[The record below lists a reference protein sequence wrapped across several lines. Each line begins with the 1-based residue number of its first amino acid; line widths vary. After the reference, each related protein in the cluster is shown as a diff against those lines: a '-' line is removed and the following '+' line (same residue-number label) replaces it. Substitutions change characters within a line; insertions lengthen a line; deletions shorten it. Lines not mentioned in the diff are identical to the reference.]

1 MKKQIISY
9 FFIVSLVVTAGCSK
23 NFLDINTNPNS
34 ATNTTPELVLPNA
47 LKVTAGY
54 ELVGYTW
61 LCGWMDYWAPSGSYA
76 TSATDVASYNQTNDT
91 YSGSWGYYY
100 HNLEDYDYVEKQ
112 SAAQKKPFYEAAA
125 KIMKTFVF
133 QRLVDQYGNIP
144 YTQALQGTSAIQ
156 PKYDSAQSVYV
167 AITNQLDTAITLLQT
182 PNASGAA
189 SSDILFGGSASQW
202 IAFANSLRLRILIR
216 QTQISGSDSYI
227 KAEIAKMT
235 ANEGGFLT
243 TDAGVNPGY
252 FASSGKQSPTYGYF
266 RTVNNLPTSGG
277 QADYWIANQ
286 YSLNFLTNH
295 NDPRLSRIY
304 APVTGS
310 SYIGNV
316 LGSTANLPSNATSS
330 FGRGILQSQSQP
342 AIIFTAAESYFL
354 QAEANL
360 RGYFGAPT
368 VDTADFKKGVQASFT
383 YLGAGDATAY
393 VNQPGDKQV
402 NLNACT
408 TMAERLACIIRQ
420 KWVAMNSITPF
431 EAWSDY
437 RRLGLP
443 SDLLLSV
450 SSYRLVPN
458 IPIRT
463 LYPTSEY
470 STNGVNVAAQGTIDP
485 HTSKIFW
492 MQ

>member
-1 MKKQIISY
+1 MKKQIIGY
-9 FFIVSLVVTAGCSK
+9 FLIVSLMVCAGCSK

-100 HNLEDYDYVEKQ
+100 HNLEDYDYVEQQ
-112 SAAQKKPFYEAAA
+112 SAAQNKPFYEAAA

-133 QRLVDQYGNIP
+133 QRLVDQYGNVP
-144 YTQALQGTSAIQ
+144 YSQALQGTKAIL
-156 PKYDSAQSVYV
+156 PKYDSGQVIYE
-167 AITNQLDTAITLLQT
+167 AITNQLDTAVALLQN
-182 PNASGAA
+182 PNAAGVAT
-189 SSDILFGGSASQW
+189 SDILFGGSASQW
-202 IAFANSLRLRILIR
+202 IAFANSLRLRILMR
-216 QTQISGSDSYI
+216 QSQMSGRDSYI
-227 KAEIAKMT
+227 KAEIGKIT
-235 ANEGGFLT
+235 ANNGGFLT

-252 FASSGKQSPTYGYF
+252 IASAGKQSPTYGYF
-266 RTVNNLPTSGG
+266 VLPNGQSTSGG
-277 QADYWIANQ
+277 QADYWRANQ
-286 YSLNFLTNH
+286 YSIDFLTNH
-295 NDPRLSRIY
+295 NDPRLNRIY
-304 APVTGS
+304 APVSGS
-310 SYIGNV
+310 EYKGNV
-316 LGSTANLPSNATSS
+316 LGSTTNIPGNGSSS
-330 FGRGILQSQSQP
+330 FGPGILQSQSQS

-360 RGYFGAPT
+360 RGYFSAPS
-368 VDTADFKKGVQASFT
+368 VDIADFNKGVQASFT

-393 VNQPGDKQV
+393 VSQPGDKQA
-402 NLNACT
+402 NLSACT
-408 TMAERLACIIRQ
+408 TFAEQLACIIRQ

-463 LYPTSEY
+463 LYPTIEY
-470 STNGVNVAAQGTIDP
+470 TTNGANVGAQGTINP

-492 MQ
+492 MP